1 MRLPKH
7 IGVIPDGNRRW
18 AQSRGMAKGKG
29 YAQGLD
35 PALAFFRLAQATRIR
50 ELSVY
55 GFTIENNMR
64 PPAQRKAFTDA
75 CIRAVELLSKEDAEL
90 LIIGNTESRMFPKV
104 LLPYASE
111 RQTFGAGGTKV
122 NFLVNYGW
130 EWDFGSLKGADPA
143 RSNILKNLRSSEVSK
158 IDLIIRW
165 GGRSRLSGFLPAQ
178 SVYADLFVID
188 EFWPDFEPEHLTRA
202 LNWYAKQDVTLGG

>member
-18 AQSRGMAKGKG
+18 AHSRGLAKGRG
-29 YAQGLD
+29 YAHGLD
-35 PALAFFRLAQATRIR
+35 PALAFFRLAREAGIR
-50 ELSVY
+50 EISVY

-75 CIRAVELLSKEDAEL
+75 CIRAVELLTKEDAEL
-90 LIIGNTESRMFPKV
+90 LIVGNTESRMFPKV
-104 LLPYASE
+104 LLPYTS
-111 RQTFGAGGTKV
+111 RRTTFGAGGTKV

-130 EWDFGSLKGADPA
+130 EWDFSKLKTADPA
-143 RSNILKNLRSSEVSK
+143 RTTILKDLRSFDVSK

-178 SVYADLFVID
+178 SVYADIYVVDDL
-188 EFWPDFEPEHLTRA
+188 WPDFKPEHLTCA
-202 LNWYAKQDVTLGG
+202 LEWYAKQDITLGG

>member
-18 AQSRGMAKGKG
+18 AQARGLTKGKG

-35 PALAFFRLAQATRIR
+35 PALTLLSTRPTAGIQ
-50 ELSVY
+50 EISVY
-55 GFTIENNMR
+55 GFTMENNMR
-64 PPAQRKAFTDA
+64 PPSQRKAFTDA
-75 CIRAVELLSKEDAEL
+75 CVRAVELLSKEDAEL
-90 LIIGNTESRMFPKV
+90 LIVGNTELRMFPKV

-111 RQTFGAGGTKV
+111 RTTFGAGGTKV

-130 EWDFGSLKGADPA
+130 EWDFNKLKTAAPA
-143 RSNILKNLRSSEVSK
+143 LTNILKNLRSSEVSR

-178 SVYADLFVID
+178 SVYADIFVID
-188 EFWPDFEPEHLTRA
+188 ELWPDFEPEHLTRA
-202 LNWYAKQDVTLGG
+202 LEWYAKQDVTLGG

>member
-1 MRLPKH
+1 MRLPNH

-18 AQSRGMAKGKG
+18 AQSRGLAKGKG

-35 PALAFFRLAQATRIR
+35 PALAFFRLAQKAGIR
-50 ELSVY
+50 EISVY

-75 CIRAVELLSKEDAEL
+75 CIRAVELLAKEDAEL
-90 LIIGNTESRMFPKV
+90 LIVGNTESRMFPKV
-104 LLPYASE
+104 LLPYTSE
-111 RQTFGAGGTKV
+111 RKTFGAGGTKV

-130 EWDFGSLKGADPA
+130 EWDFSKLRTADA
-143 RSNILKNLRSSEVSK
+143 TRTNVLKNLRSSDVSK

-178 SVYADLFVID
+178 SVYADIFVVD
-188 EFWPDFEPEHLTRA
+188 DLWPDFKPEHLTRA
-202 LNWYAKQDVTLGG
+202 LEWYAKQDITLGG